1 MSAHSSLGNC
11 IASWLAK
18 GRHILIGLESYF
30 DGSYTG
36 KNWREGDY
44 ISLAGQATEDGVWKE
59 FDEKWDE
66 ILGGEGKRPK
76 APYLHM
82 REANANEGP
91 FSWRNG
97 WNRKKVEALVVALLE
112 HLQTQDKKRF
122 HQFACSID
130 LRAHRKLI
138 TEGFTLPDPVDICNG
153 HCPESVLVW
162 YVTSYPGVI
171 ADQHYFFD
179 ISEPFKQPF
188 EDCWKKEKQ
197 NVLDLSPR
205 CHYWQLVQTVTT
217 ADMKKKPAL
226 QAADLL
232 AWASNRVLSAPE
244 GAFAKHLEYVMKQI
258 IPSSWVVFN
267 EQRLRE
273 ELIRKPHPCWQ
284 LTHVPH

>member
-1 MSAHSSLGNC
+1 MAV
-11 IASWLAK
+11 
-18 GRHILIGLESYF
+18 
-30 DGSYTG
+30 YTG

-162 YVTSYPGVI
+162 YVTSYPGSLL
-171 ADQHYFFD
+171 
-179 ISEPFKQPF
+179 ISIISSTSVSRS
-188 EDCWKKEKQ
+188 
-197 NVLDLSPR
+197 NNRSR
-205 CHYWQLVQTVTT
+205 TVGRKRNRMFLIFLRAATT
-217 ADMKKKPAL
+217 G
-226 QAADLL
+226 
-232 AWASNRVLSAPE
+232 N
-244 GAFAKHLEYVMKQI
+244 
-258 IPSSWVVFN
+258 
-267 EQRLRE
+267 
-273 ELIRKPHPCWQ
+273 
-284 LTHVPH
+284 